1 MEDRRKSHRWGRL
14 LRQARLC
21 HGLDQGELAQRAGTT
36 QAAIS
41 RIERG
46 LVSPS
51 LNTLDRLFEAMGE
64 ALLITSTSIDEPPPG
79 GGNVSIRELRADYE
93 RLTPEQRL
101 EQAAELSKVQTELA
115 AGRTRG

>member
-1 MEDRRKSHRWGRL
+1 MPAPGTRPRWGRL
-14 LRQARLC
+14 LRQARRR
-21 HGLDQGELAQRAGTT
+21 HGLDQRTLAGRAGTT

-51 LNTLDRLFEAMGE
+51 LGTLDRLFEAMEE
-64 ALLITSTSIDEPPPG
+64 ALLITSISIDEPPPE
-79 GGNVSIRELRADYE
+79 GGNLTIRELRADFE

-101 EQAAELSKVQTELA
+101 EQAATLSKVQTELA